1 MPRRHVAPQLVG
13 QFGLL
18 SACPAVR
25 TYATPQAGLAIVL
38 DRATRCAL
46 LRDGGVG
53 QPDSRFVDLASR
65 LLPDPA
71 RFAASGDRR
80 GMAESGGVTQ
90 YRPHPRTPL
99 VCPARTPPPRR
110 SSASPT
116 TRARRSCGA
125 RPPLRP
131 SSARRCTRPPA
142 IPGRK
147 RGSTSAVAAPPPA
160 RGAGPPA
167 GWWGRGA
174 AQARRGGAAPAPAA

>member
-99 VCPARTPPPRR
+99 VWPARTPPPRR

-125 RPPLRP
+125 PPPLRP

-147 RGSTSAVAAPPPA
+147 PASTSAVTAAPRAWATVPPA
-160 RGAGPPA
+160 
-167 GWWGRGA
+167 
-174 AQARRGGAAPAPAA
+174 ARVPGDAPRSRRA